1 MNKNYNFNSFMKK
14 CKCKNQ
20 DDLGLQV
27 DKGLQID
34 FPCYDRINLQGS
46 ASIDSRTT
54 KTERINQYLK
64 FHCYKKNTKDP
75 YTYLDRRGLINTP
88 YVDVIQQSNV
98 FNNPKGINQNKKNN
112 LEFLGKLKQQN
123 FISTIQRTIP

>member
-75 YTYLDRRGLINTP
+75 YT
-88 YVDVIQQSNV
+88 
-98 FNNPKGINQNKKNN
+98 
-112 LEFLGKLKQQN
+112 
-123 FISTIQRTIP
+123 